1 MKVGRTI
8 RVKTANT
15 ENEGGRRTNRE
26 ASRTVVVTYKNPLH
40 PTEEKTDSATEK
52 ADPPQSPDATHPDA
66 LDEV

>member
-15 ENEGGRRTNRE
+15 ENKGGRRTNRE
-26 ASRTVVVTYKNPLH
+26 ATRTVTVTYKNPH
-40 PTEEKTDSATEK
+40 RVEPKADPAEEK
-52 ADPPQSPDATHPDA
+52 ADPPQGPDATHPDA

>member
-8 RVKTANT
+8 RVRTPNT
-15 ENEGGRRTNRE
+15 ENKGQRRTNRE

-40 PTEEKTDSATEK
+40 PTEKADPAEEK
-52 ADPPQSPDATHPDA
+52 ADPPQGPDATHPDA